1 MTARDRGHE
10 VGVEDGLTIFGTRPA
25 GRLGVFSWAMFDWAN
40 QPYFTLITTF
50 IFAPYFTSAVVG
62 DAVRG
67 QELWGYGQA
76 VAGLCIALLSPVM
89 GAIADAGGRRKPW
102 IMVFQAVCVLACASL
117 WLAMPG
123 AGGRDLVMILG
134 FVVLASLGAE
144 FATVFNNA
152 MLPGLASKSRIGRL
166 SGQAWALGY
175 LGGLLTLGFVLG
187 GFSLPEVPLFGL
199 DKAAHEHDRMVG
211 PLSAIWM
218 VVFVIPLFLFT
229 PDTPPSGLGLRGSV
243 RQGLGNLSETLRS
256 LGHYRN
262 IMLFLIAR
270 MIYFDGMTA
279 IFAFGGIYA
288 AGIFGWTTTN
298 LGIFGIIITI
308 FGAVGAVV
316 GGWLDDR
323 FGSKRIIIFSVVGL
337 TIATLGLISI
347 TVDGR
352 GSGARVDTIF
362 FFIHYA
368 VEAPGAGAS
377 AGGGMFTTL
386 SEQIFLVFGIM
397 IGIFSGPAQAASRTM
412 VARLAPVEKIGEFY
426 GLYALSGKATA
437 FIAPLVV
444 GVVTGISQSQRAG
457 VSTILLFLIIG
468 LLLMLFVR
476 EERATTAKI

>member
-1 MTARDRGHE
+1 MTA
-10 VGVEDGLTIFGTRPA
+10 V
-25 GRLGVFSWAMFDWAN
+25 
-40 QPYFTLITTF
+40 
-50 IFAPYFTSAVVG
+50 
-62 DAVRG
+62 
-67 QELWGYGQA
+67 
-76 VAGLCIALLSPVM
+76 
-89 GAIADAGGRRKPW
+89 
-102 IMVFQAVCVLACASL
+102 
-117 WLAMPG
+117 
-123 AGGRDLVMILG
+123 
-134 FVVLASLGAE
+134 
-144 FATVFNNA
+144 
-152 MLPGLASKSRIGRL
+152 
-166 SGQAWALGY
+166 
-175 LGGLLTLGFVLG
+175 
-187 GFSLPEVPLFGL
+187 
-199 DKAAHEHDRMVG
+199 
-211 PLSAIWM
+211 
-218 VVFVIPLFLFT
+218 
-229 PDTPPSGLGLRGSV
+229 
-243 RQGLGNLSETLRS
+243 
-256 LGHYRN
+256 
-262 IMLFLIAR
+262 
-270 MIYFDGMTA
+270 
-279 IFAFGGIYA
+279 FAFGGIYA